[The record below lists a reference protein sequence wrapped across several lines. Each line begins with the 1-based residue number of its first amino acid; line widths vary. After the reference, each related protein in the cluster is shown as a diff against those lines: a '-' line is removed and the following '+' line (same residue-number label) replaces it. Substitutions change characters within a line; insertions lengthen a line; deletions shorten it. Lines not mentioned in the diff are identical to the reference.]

1 MILIVAV
8 YLLVSST
15 NLALANSSGKIK
27 EWSNGDLIAVVSIC
41 RDEETILKVARADTI
56 SEEKVISI
64 IRGLNAV
71 GECLRLS
78 EPLLFHIESSLIAYK
93 DFNGIDSLVLGV
105 NGKTD
110 NFLGFVL
117 AAGVFVEKKKIK
129 GQDV

>member
-1 MILIVAV
+1 MILIVAI

-78 EPLLFHIESSLIAYK
+78 KPLLFHIESSLIAYK